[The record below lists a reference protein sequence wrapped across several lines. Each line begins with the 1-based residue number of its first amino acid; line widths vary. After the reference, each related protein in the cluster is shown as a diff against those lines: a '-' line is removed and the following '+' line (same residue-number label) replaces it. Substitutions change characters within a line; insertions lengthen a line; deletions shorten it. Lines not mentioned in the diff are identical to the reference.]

1 MENKKIADIIIK
13 QIHLFFI
20 SGLYGILLG
29 LWYEFFERF
38 EKILYIKTK
47 WCIWKM

>member
-29 LWYEFFERF
+29 ASVGCERKS
-38 EKILYIKTK
+38 EHSTR
-47 WCIWKM
+47 CD

>member
-20 SGLYGILLG
+20 SGLYGICSDYG
-29 LWYEFFERF
+29 MNFSERF

-47 WCIWKM
+47 WCIWKI

>member
-29 LWYEFFERF
+29 LWYEFFRTF
-38 EKILYIKTK
+38 RINFLPKNKLVYL
-47 WCIWKM
+47 

>member
-1 MENKKIADIIIK
+1 MENNKIADIIIK

-20 SGLYGILLG
+20 SGYMEFCSDYGMN
-29 LWYEFFERF
+29 FSERF